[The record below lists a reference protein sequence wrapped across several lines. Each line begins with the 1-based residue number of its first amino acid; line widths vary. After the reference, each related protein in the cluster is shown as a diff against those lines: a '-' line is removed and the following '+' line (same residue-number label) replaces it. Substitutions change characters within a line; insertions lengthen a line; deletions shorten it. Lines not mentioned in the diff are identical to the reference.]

1 MSEEAATTPSAIAEN
16 GEKSAEDQATEKMAE
31 MKVEEK
37 KEEEKKEEDKK
48 EEEKKETAEQPSEAD
63 QDAKSDPRENGD
75 DGFHTPEATDEG
87 QKEGET
93 TKLDDDEI
101 EDNPAYI
108 PRKGRYYM
116 HDSRDAEEEVEEE
129 KKTSRADGTWKHDR
143 FDERWQRPKTKK
155 QIMTRYGFDIREGET
170 QEEAEENQRKRQAE
184 KVPSTTGLFDRQYLQ
199 TKKEGTG
206 DAEASGEKRRVK
218 KTPKAKPRPRT
229 ERTEN
234 ASTRTRPQK
243 IQKSESKS
251 TEERPSQEGEERVT
265 NARREDDDDDDV
277 HVGQRRQVRQ
287 DHRRDRHDRV
297 DVRVVRNVRGSRG
310 GLSGHRME
318 RHAPMK

>member
-16 GEKSAEDQATEKMAE
+16 GEKSAEDQTTEKMAE
-31 MKVEEK
+31 MKPF
-37 KEEEKKEEDKK
+37 
-48 EEEKKETAEQPSEAD
+48 Q
-63 QDAKSDPRENGD
+63 PRENGD

-87 QKEGET
+87 QKEGEAGEPGET

-184 KVPSTTGLFDRQYLQ
+184 KVPSTTGLSERQYFQ
-199 TKKEGTG
+199 TKKEGAG
-206 DAEASGEKRRVK
+206 DAEASGEKRRAK

-229 ERTEN
+229 EGTGS

-243 IQKSESKS
+243 IQKSEKQS
-251 TEERPSQEGEERVT
+251 TDERPSQEGG
-265 NARREDDDDDDV
+265 AFLP
-277 HVGQRRQVRQ
+277 
-287 DHRRDRHDRV
+287 
-297 DVRVVRNVRGSRG
+297 VVFFNFFSI
-310 GLSGHRME
+310 
-318 RHAPMK
+318 